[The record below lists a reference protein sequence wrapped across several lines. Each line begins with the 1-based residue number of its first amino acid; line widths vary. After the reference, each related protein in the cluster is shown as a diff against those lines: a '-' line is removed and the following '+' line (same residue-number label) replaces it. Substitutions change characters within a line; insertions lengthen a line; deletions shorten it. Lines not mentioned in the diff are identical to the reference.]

1 MLWVSLGFFPNPASA
16 SQAVDF
22 KAKGVYQFHGSIGD
36 SSLKDHDG
44 ADKFQAQQRIRTQ
57 IDMIASENLKGV
69 LFFEI
74 GHITW
79 GKGGDGTGSSTAIGN
94 NAGGSLGTDGVN
106 VKTRYAY
113 VDWVIPQTE
122 VQVRMG
128 LQNFTLPTFAVPNTV
143 MGGGAADGAGLT
155 ISGQFTE
162 NVGATLFWLRAY
174 DGEGA
179 NLSDNMDFVGLTV
192 PVTFDG
198 VKVTP
203 WGMYGIIGNDSFEDF
218 TGTDPTTYSGQ
229 YKALSN
235 LLPVGSMG
243 SVSTS
248 SDDHGNA
255 WWVGFASELTMF
267 DPFRVALDAAYGS
280 VDMGTAANGWDLKRA
295 GWYAAALAEYK
306 LDFMTPGIQFWYAS
320 GDDANGKDGSEMLPT
335 VRADVNVSSY
345 GYDGAF
351 YNTYN
356 SQLGQTVAGTWGVYA
371 YLKDISFIED
381 LSHVLRV
388 GYVQGTNNTNMVRDL
403 GIWSVNDPTQNNQLY
418 LTTADHAWEVNFD
431 STYNIYEN
439 LTLCVEL
446 GYINLD
452 LDEGTWGR
460 KLVDSY
466 RDNNFRA
473 GIEMQYSF

>member
-22 KAKGVYQFHGSIGD
+22 KAKGVYQFMGSIGD
-36 SSLKDHDG
+36 SALEDHDG
-44 ADKFQAQQRIRTQ
+44 VDKFQATQRIRTQ

-79 GKGGDGTGSSTAIGN
+79 GKGGDKNYGN
-94 NAGGSLGTDGVN
+94 NAGGALGTDGTN

-128 LQNFTLPTFAVPNTV
+128 LQNFTLPTFALANTV

-162 NVGATLFWLRAY
+162 NVGATLFWLRPY
-174 DGEGA
+174 DGDEA
-179 NLSDNMDFVGLTV
+179 DMHDTMDFVGLTI

-203 WGMYGIIGNDSFEDF
+203 WGMYGIIGKDSFTDKDGQKIDAKA
-218 TGTDPTTYSGQ
+218 TGQ
-229 YKALSN
+229 WKALSN
-235 LLPVGSMG
+235 LLPAGGTGAAMTTVA
-243 SVSTS
+243 S
-248 SDDHGNA
+248 SDDDHGNA

-280 VDMGTAANGWDLKRA
+280 VDMGTAGDWDLKRA

-320 GDDANGKDGSEMLPT
+320 GDDSDAKDGSEMMPT
-335 VRADVNVSSY
+335 VRADINNSSY
-345 GYDGAF
+345 GHDGAY
-351 YNTYN
+351 YNAYN
-356 SQLGQTVAGTWGVYA
+356 SLLGQTVAGTWGVYA

-388 GYVQGTNNTNMVRDL
+388 GYVQGTNNTAMVGNADWL
-403 GIWSVNDPTQNNQLY
+403 IPNPTSTYNQLY

-452 LDEGTWGR
+452 LDEGTWTR
-460 KLVDSY
+460 EVVDSY